1 MKKGMI
7 KTNEIW
13 DLLIPHKAKIL
24 VLIIVTLI
32 FFFIEALSLL
42 LIVPF
47 ISIMVTGTIQ
57 GPAIRFL
64 DPIIGYLPGI
74 SPIVLVSSLFLL
86 ATVTKN
92 LFQMLQIYLRS
103 RFSWKLEESWKNRLF
118 DKYMNMDYLFFADQK
133 FAKIAHNITGETL
146 TAAKS
151 IGLIVQFL
159 ERIIINIFLLG
170 VSFAVNWKFM
180 VLAIIIGFVVFMP
193 FKNITKLLTMRTGQE
208 KIRLSYK
215 IETLALES
223 ISGLT
228 VVKAFGLET
237 LRKKAYKALSRR
249 LRVLKTRMTFFKSM
263 PQPVG
268 EIIVVLIFWV
278 MIIAFSSLSVSKFTS
293 YLPQIGLFFIVF
305 QKFFKNLSVII
316 TYRMNI
322 YYSLPSLDLVSGL
335 LAEEIPEE
343 DVNIGDK
350 MDSPGVAIIFDNVD
364 FWYKQGVSVL
374 NKCDLIIKDKKSTAL
389 IGPSGGGKTTIVA
402 LILGYIK
409 PRKGR
414 ILVNG
419 RDLSEYSLS
428 SWRKRIGY
436 VSQDIIVFNAS
447 IEENILMGKL
457 DADKQDVVDAAK
469 NAGLHDYIMG
479 LPDQY
484 DTNVGEKGI
493 QISGGQKQ
501 RLSIARA
508 MLRDPD
514 LYIFDEATN
523 ALDSKTEEV
532 IRESIR
538 IVSKDKTIII
548 VAHRKSSIEEADEV
562 YNLAKQ
568 QKEI

>member
-1 MKKGMI
+1 
-7 KTNEIW
+7 
-13 DLLIPHKAKIL
+13 
-24 VLIIVTLI
+24 
-32 FFFIEALSLL
+32 
-42 LIVPF
+42 
-47 ISIMVTGTIQ
+47 
-57 GPAIRFL
+57 
-64 DPIIGYLPGI
+64 
-74 SPIVLVSSLFLL
+74 
-86 ATVTKN
+86 
-92 LFQMLQIYLRS
+92 
-103 RFSWKLEESWKNRLF
+103 
-118 DKYMNMDYLFFADQK
+118 
-133 FAKIAHNITGETL
+133 
-146 TAAKS
+146 
-151 IGLIVQFL
+151 
-159 ERIIINIFLLG
+159 
-170 VSFAVNWKFM
+170 
-180 VLAIIIGFVVFMP
+180 
-193 FKNITKLLTMRTGQE
+193 
-208 KIRLSYK
+208 
-215 IETLALES
+215 
-223 ISGLT
+223 
-228 VVKAFGLET
+228 
-237 LRKKAYKALSRR
+237 
-249 LRVLKTRMTFFKSM
+249 
-263 PQPVG
+263 
-268 EIIVVLIFWV
+268 
-278 MIIAFSSLSVSKFTS
+278 
-293 YLPQIGLFFIVF
+293 LFFIVF